1 MLGTKVVLIISVLSV
16 IFHFTLHW
24 TWRETIAAPAA
35 LLTFYLFL
43 TIYELVTD
51 KRRRRMTQS
60 E

>member
-1 MLGTKVVLIISVLSV
+1 MLGTKVVLIIAVLSV

-24 TWRETIAAPAA
+24 TWRETVAAPAA
-35 LLTFYLFL
+35 LLTFYLVL
-43 TIYELVTD
+43 TIYELVTG